1 MLLDAPICTCIEIQL
16 SGVIM
21 IGSITLKCKFGEKLW
36 SNWRCI
42 SPPFFEEERS
52 FFLFLSVYF
61 NRQLKA
67 MLVSSIINI
76 FDGKFTS
83 ANLLASAVLPTFFA
97 GQVGYT
103 AMYSMYYFIYS
114 IMFILFFSRSHENS
128 LKGSFSAYYHRHTI
142 RLS

>member
-1 MLLDAPICTCIEIQL
+1 MPLDVAICTCIKIHL

-21 IGSITLKCKFGEKLW
+21 IGSITLKGRFGEKLW
-36 SNWRCI
+36 SDWRCI
-42 SPPFFEEERS
+42 SLSFDAGRS
-52 FFLFLSVYF
+52 FFLVLPVYF
-61 NRQLKA
+61 NRRMKD

-103 AMYSMYYFIYS
+103 AMYTMYYFIYS
-114 IMFILFFSRSHENS
+114 IIC
-128 LKGSFSAYYHRHTI
+128 I
-142 RLS
+142 

>member
-1 MLLDAPICTCIEIQL
+1 MLLDVHICTCIKIQL

-21 IGSITLKCKFGEKLW
+21 IGSITLKGRFGEKLW

-42 SPPFFEEERS
+42 SLSFDAGRS
-52 FFLFLSVYF
+52 FFLVLPVYF
-61 NRQLKA
+61 NRRMKA

-114 IMFILFFSRSHENS
+114 IMCILFFSWSHENS

>member
-1 MLLDAPICTCIEIQL
+1 MYKIQL

-21 IGSITLKCKFGEKLW
+21 IGSITLKCRFGEKMW
-36 SNWRCI
+36 SSWRCI

-52 FFLFLSVYF
+52 FFLFLPVYF
-61 NRQLKA
+61 NRQMEA

-103 AMYSMYYFIYS
+103 V
-114 IMFILFFSRSHENS
+114 
-128 LKGSFSAYYHRHTI
+128 T
-142 RLS
+142 

>member
-1 MLLDAPICTCIEIQL
+1 MIC
-16 SGVIM
+16 
-21 IGSITLKCKFGEKLW
+21 SITLKGRFGEKLW

-42 SPPFFEEERS
+42 SLSFDAGRS
-52 FFLFLSVYF
+52 FFLVLPVYF
-61 NRQLKA
+61 NRQMKA

-114 IMFILFFSRSHENS
+114 IMCILFFSWSHENS
-128 LKGSFSAYYHRHTI
+128 LKGASAPITTAIQFACHNNNSMIQKNFQMMYI
-142 RLS
+142 NAS